1 MEVKMQYLVDL
12 EDVPKECKVLL
23 DGIDLP
29 EWDILIDVSS
39 FISEGEI
46 VNSIRELESFR
57 KELYRIDRRT
67 ADVSHILKGYLQ
79 AKIAQT
85 KPNISA
91 EADTEEDQ
99 QENLERNI
107 KNYQNSLKNVETG
120 TPEQEEEIAL
130 RELTEMI
137 MSGLQTQVKETK

>member
-12 EDVPKECKVLL
+12 EDVPKECQELL
-23 DGIDLP
+23 DRINLSQWDFLP
-29 EWDILIDVSS
+29 DACRL
-39 FISEGEI
+39 ISEGEI
-46 VNSIRELESFR
+46 MNSVRELESLR
-57 KELYRIDRRT
+57 KELYRVDRRV

-91 EADTEEDQ
+91 EADTAED
-99 QENLERNI
+99 
-107 KNYQNSLKNVETG
+107 
-120 TPEQEEEIAL
+120 EEEQGL

-137 MSGLQTQVKETK
+137 KSGLQTQIKETK

>member
-12 EDVPKECKVLL
+12 EDIPKECKVLL

-29 EWDILIDVSS
+29 EWDILIDVSN

-46 VNSIRELESFR
+46 MSSVRELESLR
-57 KELYRIDRRT
+57 KELYRIDRRV
-67 ADVSHILKGYLQ
+67 ADVSHILTGYMQ
-79 AKIAQT
+79 AKLAQN

-91 EADTEEDQ
+91 ETDTA
-99 QENLERNI
+99 
-107 KNYQNSLKNVETG
+107 
-120 TPEQEEEIAL
+120 EQEEEQNL

-137 MSGLQTQVKETK
+137 KSGLQTQIKETK